1 MPYTDGFKSQ
11 MVKRMV
17 GPGAVSA
24 AALARQVGVSQPTL
38 SQWLREAN
46 KLAAMTPPP
55 EEKKPAVP
63 AAPKKWT
70 PEEKLRVLV
79 AVQGLTGEALGA
91 LLRGEGLHEE
101 QLQEWQQATAG
112 ALSGASTQ
120 ALPAKERR
128 RLAAAEKRVKELE
141 RELRRKEK
149 ALAETAALLV
159 LEKKSG
165 DGLGRAGAGRR
176 GRRSGREAREMT
188 LAHVEEALQQGV
200 RLEAVCERLGVAP
213 RTIQRWR
220 KPATAQDGR
229 CGPRTRP
236 ANRLSEIEK
245 RRMLAVANS
254 EEFRDVSPKQLVPRL
269 ADRGE
274 YVASEAS
281 FYRVLR
287 EAGQLVHRGRAKPP
301 TPRPRAEHTAR
312 APCQVWSWDITYLK
326 GPVKGCFL
334 YLYLVVDV
342 FSRRIMGWRVHEEE
356 SSAHAAALIRQSWHE
371 AGCPED
377 LVLHSDNGGPMK
389 GATMLATLQ
398 WLGVAPSFSRPRVSD
413 DNAFSEAL
421 FRTLKY
427 RPSFPQRAFASTR
440 DAQAWVVRFVTWYN
454 TEHRHSAIRFVT
466 PEARHFGLDVALLAQ
481 RHQVYQRA
489 RARHPER
496 WSRDTRD
503 WTPAGPVRLNPSPE
517 GQELKRI
524 G

>member
-1 MPYTDGFKSQ
+1 
-11 MVKRMV
+11 
-17 GPGAVSA
+17 
-24 AALARQVGVSQPTL
+24 
-38 SQWLREAN
+38 
-46 KLAAMTPPP
+46 
-55 EEKKPAVP
+55 
-63 AAPKKWT
+63 
-70 PEEKLRVLV
+70 
-79 AVQGLTGEALGA
+79 
-91 LLRGEGLHEE
+91 
-101 QLQEWQQATAG
+101 
-112 ALSGASTQ
+112 
-120 ALPAKERR
+120 
-128 RLAAAEKRVKELE
+128 
-141 RELRRKEK
+141 
-149 ALAETAALLV
+149 
-159 LEKKSG
+159 
-165 DGLGRAGAGRR
+165 
-176 GRRSGREAREMT
+176 MT
-188 LAHVEEALQQGV
+188 LAHVQEALQQGV

-220 KPATAQDGR
+220 KPGTAQDGR
-229 CGPRTRP
+229 AGPRTRP
-236 ANRLSEIEK
+236 ANRLSEAEK

-269 ADRGE
+269 ADKGE

-287 EAGQLVHRGRAKPP
+287 EAGQLAHRGPAKPP
-301 TPRPRAEHTAR
+301 TPRPRAEHMAS

-326 GPVKGCFL
+326 GPVKGTFL

-356 SSAHAAALIRQSWHE
+356 ASTHAAALIRETWQA
-371 AGCPED
+371 AGCPQG

-427 RPSFPQRAFASTR
+427 RPAFPQRPFASVGE
-440 DAQAWVVRFVTWYN
+440 AHAWVARFVAWYN

-466 PEARHFGLDVALLAQ
+466 PDDRHFGRDAALLAQ

-517 GQELKRI
+517 VQELKHI